1 MTRPRASASSAASAA
16 TPAPQPSLAE
26 ELRRLEEIVRELER
40 EDGDLD
46 RSLALFEEGV
56 TRLRAARERLA
67 QAEAKVQKVL
77 AEADGSVRL
86 VPLDGEA
93 GTSNDN

>member
-1 MTRPRASASSAASAA
+1 MTAPETPPAA
-16 TPAPQPSLAE
+16 SLAE
-26 ELRRLEEIVRELER
+26 ELRRLEEIVRQLER

-56 TRLRAARERLA
+56 ARLRTARERLA

-77 AEADGSVRL
+77 ADADGALRL
-86 VPLDGEA
+86 EPLDGPGNA
-93 GTSNDN
+93 DAD

>member
-1 MTRPRASASSAASAA
+1 MTKRT
-16 TPAPQPSLAE
+16 TPATEPAPSLAE
-26 ELRRLEEIVRELER
+26 ELRRLEEIVRQLER

-46 RSLALFEEGV
+46 KSLALFEEGV

-77 AEADGSVRL
+77 AEADGTLRL
-86 VPLDGEA
+86 EPLDGA
-93 GTSNDN
+93 GKADG